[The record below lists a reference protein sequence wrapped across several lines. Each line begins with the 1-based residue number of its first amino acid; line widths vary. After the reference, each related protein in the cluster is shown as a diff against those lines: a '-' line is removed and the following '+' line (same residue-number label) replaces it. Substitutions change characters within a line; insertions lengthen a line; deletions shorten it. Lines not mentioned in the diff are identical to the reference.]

1 MDDVTQRVFDLARG
15 CIDELEKQKQYI
27 QLLEDYIEEIES
39 GVEVSAV
46 KPVQLEQPLE
56 MERANDNMDDRRP
69 SVMHR
74 RNAKA
79 DKGITRPSS
88 EYSCGI
94 SDGDGGIKSAEA
106 AVDNSNAE

>member
-1 MDDVTQRVFDLARG
+1 
-15 CIDELEKQKQYI
+15 
-27 QLLEDYIEEIES
+27 
-39 GVEVSAV
+39 
-46 KPVQLEQPLE
+46 LEQPLE

-69 SVMHR
+69 GVMRR

-94 SDGDGGIKSAEA
+94 SDGDGGIESIEA

>member
-1 MDDVTQRVFDLARG
+1 MDDVSKRVFDLARG

-27 QLLEDYIEEIES
+27 ELLEQYIEELES

-56 MERANDNMDDRRP
+56 MEKSDDNMDDRRP
-69 SVMHR
+69 SVMR
-74 RNAKA
+74 RRTAKA

-88 EYSCGI
+88 EDADGI
-94 SDGDGGIKSAEA
+94 SNGDGGNAVAETSINNL
-106 AVDNSNAE
+106 DK